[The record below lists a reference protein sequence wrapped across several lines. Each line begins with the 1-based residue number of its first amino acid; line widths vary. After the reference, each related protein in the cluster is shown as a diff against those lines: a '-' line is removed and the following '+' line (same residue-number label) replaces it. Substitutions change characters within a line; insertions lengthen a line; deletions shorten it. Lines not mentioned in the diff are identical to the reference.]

1 VAHTTSQNQTHDPS
15 KHHDKLEYLSQS
27 AASRRYF
34 LPHFSAL
41 PLSRE
46 AGLYG
51 PRQHRDG
58 VQSVEQIIKDGYVAI
73 RPRDPVQAIL
83 GDKKDTTWMG
93 LDDAIH
99 QIRDRCEAYQLNVE
113 GLVQN
118 ELDLRN
124 SSRQCDRRPGWEPE
138 DDPEILQS
146 LQAIDERQRQE
157 RLSLWRDISRLRS
170 TVPEAAREYLSA
182 RRRID
187 ILEDNEGGSA

>member
-1 VAHTTSQNQTHDPS
+1 MYAP
-15 KHHDKLEYLSQS
+15 
-27 AASRRYF
+27 RR
-34 LPHFSAL
+34 
-41 PLSRE
+41 R
-46 AGLYG
+46 
-51 PRQHRDG
+51 RDG
-58 VQSVEQIIKDGYVAI
+58 VQSVRQIIKDGYVAV

-99 QIRDRCEAYQLNVE
+99 QIRDRCEAYRLNVE

-124 SSRQCDRRPGWEPE
+124 SSRRCDRRPGWEPE

-170 TVPEAAREYLSA
+170 AVPEAAREYLSA
-182 RRRID
+182 CRRID
-187 ILEDNEGGSA
+187 ILEDNGGDSP